1 MRITNTIMSNN
12 MLSSINK
19 NMNTLN
25 KKYLQ
30 MGTGKKIQMASED
43 PIIASRALRYRSIV
57 SSTQQYITNC
67 NQANSWMS
75 VTESAMDNIT
85 SILEDMRDNC
95 VLGATDSY
103 EVNDRKKLLNEFN
116 SLVEQLEN
124 EFNATCMG
132 RYVFSGYKTDTPVI
146 KKDEITGENI
156 LNTEIY
162 GETITEEDKLDKMID
177 YVNDLIVEAAR
188 QTSTGVSPDISQL
201 NQITSGG
208 VEVVMKN
215 GNPVLQTI
223 DGVTLAEGNKAYPIE
238 RRQLTDNSYTICRQE
253 DGVSVNFDFNYDFYK
268 EMFPEFSGSNNTEV
282 AGQNIE
288 LQIGVGNLININLLA
303 PDIYDQDIYNSFH
316 EFRDL
321 YNYMTSDEYSNLDS
335 TEIASFDEKLR
346 ENYEHMIAKISD
358 YGSVVSEQHAN
369 LGTRMSRLEL
379 TKSRL
384 EDDEVNYSSIM
395 SDNENISL
403 AEATMNYNV
412 ANTSYEASLRV
423 GMLIT
428 RLTLA
433 DYI

>member
-19 NMNTLN
+19 NMHTLN

-57 SSTQQYITNC
+57 SSTKQYITNC

-85 SILEDMRDNC
+85 SILEKMRDNSI
-95 VLGATDSY
+95 LGATDSY

-116 SLVEQLEN
+116 SYVSQLED
-124 EFNATCMG
+124 ELNATCMG
-132 RYVFSGYKTDTPVI
+132 RYVFSGYKTNTPVI
-146 KKDEITGENI
+146 KKDEATGENI
-156 LNTEIY
+156 LNPEIY
-162 GETITEEDKLDKMID
+162 NEKVTEEDKLDKMLE
-177 YVNDLIVEAAR
+177 YVNNLIVDASAQMNAVGKPAIIE
-188 QTSTGVSPDISQL
+188 L
-201 NQITSGG
+201 NQITNGG

-215 GNPVLQTI
+215 GNYVLQTT
-223 DGVTLAEGNKAYPIE
+223 DGVALAEGNKVYAIE
-238 RRQLTDNSYTICRQE
+238 RRQVTDNSYTICRKE
-253 DGVSVNFDFNYDFYK
+253 DGVSVNLDFNYGFFD

-282 AGQNIE
+282 GGHDIE

-303 PDIYDQDIYNSFH
+303 PDIYDQDTFESFH
-316 EFRDL
+316 EFKEL
-321 YNYMTSDEYSNLDS
+321 YNYMLSDEYSNLDS
-335 TEIASFDEKLR
+335 SDIASFDEKLR
-346 ENYEHMIAKISD
+346 EKYEHMIAKISD

-395 SDNENISL
+395 SDNEGISL

>member
-57 SSTQQYITNC
+57 SSTKQYITNC

-85 SILEDMRDNC
+85 SILEKMRDNSI
-95 VLGATDSY
+95 LGATDSY

-116 SLVEQLEN
+116 SYVSQLED
-124 EFNATCMG
+124 ELNATCMG
-132 RYVFSGYKTDTPVI
+132 RYVFSGYKTNTPVI
-146 KKDEITGENI
+146 KKDEATGENI
-156 LNTEIY
+156 LNPEIY
-162 GETITEEDKLDKMID
+162 NEKVTEEDKLDKMISLINGFITGMAQEAGAGTRPD
-177 YVNDLIVEAAR
+177 TSMINRATFDGVDVEMRNGNYVVH
-188 QTSTGVSPDISQL
+188 V
-201 NQITSGG
+201 GG
-208 VEVVMKN
+208 VAIV
-215 GNPVLQTI
+215 
-223 DGVTLAEGNKAYPIE
+223 DGSKAYPIE
-238 RRQLTDNSYTICRQE
+238 VRQLTDNSYTICRKE
-253 DGVSVNFDFNYDFYK
+253 DGVSVNLQFNYD

-282 AGQNIE
+282 GGHDIE

-303 PDIYDQDIYNSFH
+303 PDIYDQDTFESFH
-316 EFRDL
+316 EFKEL
-321 YNYMTSDEYSNLDS
+321 YNYMLSDEYSNLDS
-335 TEIASFDEKLR
+335 SDIASFDEKLR
-346 ENYEHMIAKISD
+346 EKYEHMIAKISD

-395 SDNENISL
+395 SDNEDISL